1 MQDLKLGSI
10 LLLDDDPGSNFL
22 NGTII
27 KRIGLKAHVQVAST
41 GQDALDYISRK
52 GIFEGASH
60 DKPDLIFVDI
70 NMPRMNGWDFI
81 ERYKRLPKRFIEGTV
96 IVMLTTSD
104 SPTDRDKASQ
114 MPEVQEYITKPLTKT
129 KLSALVQNYFP
140 NI

>member
-1 MQDLKLGSI
+1 
-10 LLLDDDPGSNFL
+10 
-22 NGTII
+22 
-27 KRIGLKAHVQVAST
+27 
-41 GQDALDYISRK
+41 
-52 GIFEGASH
+52 
-60 DKPDLIFVDI
+60 
-70 NMPRMNGWDFI
+70 MNGWDFI